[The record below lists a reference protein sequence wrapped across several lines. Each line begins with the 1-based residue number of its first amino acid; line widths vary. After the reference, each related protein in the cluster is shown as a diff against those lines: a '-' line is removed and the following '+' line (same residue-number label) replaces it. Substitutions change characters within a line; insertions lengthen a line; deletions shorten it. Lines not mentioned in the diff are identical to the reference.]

1 MGRINESEFE
11 NSENEEMWLEEQAQ
25 MVKLG
30 LLNQNKEPKE
40 KLPRT
45 LLSEPLDA
53 KRRDNLSK
61 KELKMYKF

>member
-1 MGRINESEFE
+1 
-11 NSENEEMWLEEQAQ
+11 

-30 LLNQNKEPKE
+30 LLGPKQPKE